1 MPFLSDQS
9 RLDLLNVLRDIRSAY
24 APTPDG
30 TVEVKIGTRGK
41 DLDALIY
48 TLEAFDTEAFESHDA
63 ALIPGEDELA
73 FRKAVDYATE
83 QLGRPPSVHVAIL
96 QVIDHLRQRFLALVL
111 RQGENEK
118 RMDLFAERVSGAIIQ
133 ALLEV
138 DGDASV
144 KLLDFFHQFSPADM
158 DRLVKRIAQ
167 IAEQPLAFAAQGVEE
182 EEGPRD
188 LSKAGPETASDTDPE
203 TDHLEKFHAS
213 GLDVLRRMS
222 QSREKDLTEEEAR
235 QQLADALGIDVSAI
249 QIITFKD

>member
-24 APTPDG
+24 APNPDG
-30 TVEVKIGTRGK
+30 IVEVKIGTRGK

-63 ALIPGEDELA
+63 ALIPGEDEMV

-118 RMDLFAERVSGAIIQ
+118 RMDIFAERVSGAVLQ
-133 ALLEV
+133 ALMEV

-144 KLLDFFHQFSPADM
+144 KLLDFFRQFSPADM

-167 IAEQPLAFAAQGVEE
+167 IAEQPLAFATQGGEDEE
-182 EEGPRD
+182 EESQMG
-188 LSKAGPETASDTDPE
+188 LSKAGPETASEP
-203 TDHLEKFHAS
+203 DHLEKFHAS
-213 GLDVLRRMS
+213 GLDVLRQMS
-222 QSREKDLTEEEAR
+222 QSREKDLTEDEAR